1 MMKITVVA
9 NIVEEGRRKL
19 HMETFPQQHARTR
32 RFTVGAPR
40 SFAIASKNNLIS
52 FLQSSSGS
60 DPVNKLWTL
69 DPKSQNLQML
79 ADPESLLLD
88 GGNHVLSKEEQS
100 RRERVREVGSG
111 IVSYSSSSKSPN
123 IAFTSGGSLFT
134 ANLET
139 NVISNLET
147 TCNAFDPQVNPSGDL
162 VAYIGDGNLRYI
174 DALGND
180 RLLVGGENPD
190 KSYGVADFIAAEEM
204 GRRRGYWWS
213 PEGNRLLVTEV
224 DESDVLV
231 WHILNSSDPSSQA
244 RTLRYPKAGTDNPH
258 VDLSIYSLDGD
269 VVQIDWM
276 QKYFWEYLVNV
287 QWTEKS
293 EIYLTVQTRN
303 QTSMGILRVD
313 SITGAVEEIYRWTD
327 EYWVEIIPGAPKI
340 IGERVVTVE
349 DRDESRALVI
359 DNVQI
364 SSSDMQIRSLVH
376 CNKQGVLAA
385 VSTNP
390 LEQHIMYFDLDGG
403 ATQLSE
409 GVGVHD
415 AVSNGSLTVIQSRSM
430 DFDGV
435 QTRIYEKNAQI
446 AEIQDRSENPMISL
460 NINFHTL
467 GKRSLETV
475 VLFPQNHDAATPLPI
490 ILDPYGGPHAQRVR
504 SVRGLFGVSQWFA
517 DQGFAVIVT
526 DGRGTPGRS
535 PAFEREVYG
544 DLATAA
550 LEDQIDALQTAA
562 AIYDQLDLGRVGIRG
577 WSFGGYLAALAVLR
591 RPDIFHA
598 GVAGAPV
605 TDWELYDTHYT
616 ERYLGHPQSNPE
628 NYQKTN
634 LCNEAHRLERP
645 LLLIH
650 GLADDNV
657 VAAHTFQLSQALLEA
672 GKPHEVL
679 PLSGVTHMTPQETVA
694 ENLLRIQL
702 RFIQKSLD
710 ISKEED
716 A

>member
-1 MMKITVVA
+1 MVKITVVA

-19 HMETFPQQHARTR
+19 DMETFPQQHARTR
-32 RFTVGAPR
+32 RFTVGVPR

-69 DPKSQNLQML
+69 DPHSHNLQML
-79 ADPESLLLD
+79 ADPESLLLG

-123 IAFTSGGSLFT
+123 IAFTSGGSLFK

-162 VAYIGDGNLRYI
+162 VAYVGDGNLRYI
-174 DALGND
+174 DGLGND

-231 WHILNSSDPSSQA
+231 WHILNSSDPSSQP
-244 RTLRYPKAGTDNPH
+244 RTLRYPKAGTNNPH
-258 VDLSIYSLDGD
+258 VELSIYSLDGD

-327 EYWVEIIPGAPKI
+327 EYWAEIIPGAPKI

-349 DRDESRALVI
+349 DRDDARALVV
-359 DNVQI
+359 DNVQV
-364 SSSDMQIRSLVH
+364 SSNDFQIRSLVH

-390 LEQHIMYFDLDGG
+390 LEQHIMHFDLDGG

-409 GVGVHD
+409 GAGVHD

-435 QTRIYEKNAQI
+435 QTRIYENNAQI
-446 AEIQDRSENPMISL
+446 AEIQDRSESPVISL
-460 NINFHTL
+460 NTNFHTL

-475 VLFPQNHDAATPLPI
+475 VLLPQNHDMATPLPV

-504 SVRGLFGVSQWFA
+504 SARGLFGVSQWFA

-550 LEDQIDALQTAA
+550 LEDQIDALQATA

-577 WSFGGYLAALAVLR
+577 WSFGGYLAALAVIR

-616 ERYLGHPQSNPE
+616 ERYLGHPQDSPE

-702 RFIQKSLD
+702 RFIQKSLG